1 MGDILANAKII
12 KINRQPKNL
21 KQILTKAKFEDD
33 TRDEAP
39 KVLKCKNTKCG
50 ICENIIEGESFTFKN
65 GPTFKVKTDMSCT
78 SKNLLYV
85 MRCEGCGEDYIGQTG
100 NELRKRMTVHRQQIR
115 NPELRMI
122 PLSEHLS
129 KCAKS
134 SSKKFS
140 VFPEEAK
147 EQQRII
153 KEAEFISKCKPKL
166 NK

>member
-1 MGDILANAKII
+1 MMIFSSSTDFK
-12 KINRQPKNL
+12 
-21 KQILTKAKFEDD
+21 
-33 TRDEAP
+33 
-39 KVLKCKNTKCG
+39 
-50 ICENIIEGESFTFKN
+50 SFA
-65 GPTFKVKTDMSCT
+65 M
-78 SKNLLYV
+78 
-85 MRCEGCGEDYIGQTG
+85 GCGEGYIGQTG

-129 KCAKS
+129 KRAKS

-140 VFPEEAK
+140 VFPFYKFPEEAK

-153 KEAEFISKCKPKL
+153 KEAEFNSKYKPKL